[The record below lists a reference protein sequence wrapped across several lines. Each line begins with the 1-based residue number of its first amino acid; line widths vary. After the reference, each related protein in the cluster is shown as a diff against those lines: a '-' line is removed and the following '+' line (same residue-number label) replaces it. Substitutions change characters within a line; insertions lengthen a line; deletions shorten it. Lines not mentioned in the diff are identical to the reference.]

1 MNEISLNLK
10 DKTQSLVRRM
20 SLYKWGAGFALV
32 LLVGP
37 LMWMMAT
44 ALLGLAAAGIS
55 AAVLALVIIGIV
67 EYLPVIIAKIQ
78 NHKMTLLREEAAK
91 KPIETLY
98 NQHAEKEAVLST
110 VLQQIEKF
118 ATKVK
123 NYELKLV
130 ALEQQFPQDVAQFQE
145 VYDAMSTL
153 LKRRIEKYREAKAK
167 NEISYQEIGKFAA
180 LWEMALASADLR
192 ESAGLLEDTLV
203 QRLQKDSAIGAI
215 QMGVAASM
223 AELQTLMLEEVT
235 IVPVQA
241 PLTLTSGVPAHL
253 HADVVVRDNVPR

>member
-67 EYLPVIIAKIQ
+67 EYLPVVIAKIQ
-78 NHKMTLLREEAAK
+78 NHKMTLLREE
-91 KPIETLY
+91 
-98 NQHAEKEAVLST
+98 
-110 VLQQIEKF
+110 
-118 ATKVK
+118 
-123 NYELKLV
+123 
-130 ALEQQFPQDVAQFQE
+130 
-145 VYDAMSTL
+145 
-153 LKRRIEKYREAKAK
+153 AK

-180 LWEMALASADLR
+180 LWEMALASADW
-192 ESAGLLEDTLV
+192 
-203 QRLQKDSAIGAI
+203 
-215 QMGVAASM
+215 
-223 AELQTLMLEEVT
+223 
-235 IVPVQA
+235 
-241 PLTLTSGVPAHL
+241 PA
-253 HADVVVRDNVPR
+253 